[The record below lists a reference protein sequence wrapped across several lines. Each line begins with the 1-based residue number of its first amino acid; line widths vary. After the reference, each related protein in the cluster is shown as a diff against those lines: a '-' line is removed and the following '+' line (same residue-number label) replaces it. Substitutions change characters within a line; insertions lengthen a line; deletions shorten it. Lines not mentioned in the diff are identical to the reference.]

1 MNLTKLSIEEFLEEV
16 DSKSPAPG
24 GGSVSALSSSLGVSL
39 GRMVGHLTFG
49 KKKYNELDSKIQ
61 EQMEKNFEELKNL
74 GEKIKELIDKDTDN
88 FNLVMG
94 AFKLPKI
101 TEEEIKI
108 RNEEIQKATLE
119 ATYTPLEIGILS
131 AEVLEKLKI
140 FVKYGNKN
148 AITDVGVACLLCEA
162 GGKGAILNV
171 KINLPGI
178 DDILIV
184 EKIKK
189 QIEELSAKLIE
200 DSLEIQNQI
209 SEIMA

>member
-1 MNLTKLSIEEFLEEV
+1 MNLTKLSIEEFLQEV

-49 KKKYNELDSKIQ
+49 KKKFNELDLKLQ
-61 EQMEKNFEELKNL
+61 KEMEKNFEELQKL
-74 GEKIKELIDKDTDN
+74 GEKLLKLIDRDTDN
-88 FNLVMG
+88 FNLLMG
-94 AFKLPKI
+94 AFKLPKD
-101 TEEEIKI
+101 TEEEIKK
-108 RNEEIQKATLE
+108 RNEEIERTTLE
-119 ATYTPLEIGILS
+119 ATYTPLEIGMLS

-171 KINLPGI
+171 KINLPSI
-178 DDILIV
+178 NNMEIV

-189 QIEELSAKLIE
+189 QIIELEIKLTKE
-200 DSLEIQNQI
+200 NLEIQKQI
-209 SEIMA
+209 SELMV